1 MLEAAGTF
9 ASYMKRT
16 DFDVLT
22 LLYYRVLRFMKY
34 NFNRQFLNARS
45 KKKSIIARLFFAPI
59 EMEKKKK
66 KEVSV
71 PV

>member
-34 NFNRQFLNARS
+34 NFNRQFLNARNA
-45 KKKSIIARLFFAPI
+45 K
-59 EMEKKKK
+59 
-66 KEVSV
+66 
-71 PV
+71 